1 MSDIFSKYALPTESE
16 GKGLVIKET
25 YGRLK
30 VFTTKK
36 SFNKLVTIIE
46 GLKGEDLGR
55 VAKELKHKLACGGSS
70 KDGLV
75 VLQGDHKEKVVE
87 LLIGLGYQKDLINH

>member
-1 MSDIFSKYALPTESE
+1 MSDIFSKYALPTESA

-30 VFTTKK
+30 VYTTKK
-36 SFNKLVTIIE
+36 AFNKLVTIIE
-46 GLKGEDLGR
+46 GLKGEDLNR

-70 KDGLV
+70 KDGIV
-75 VLQGDHKEKVVE
+75 VLQGDHKDKVVQE
-87 LLIGLGYQKDLINH
+87 LVSLGYQRDLITA